1 MKCFLKLFI
10 LGIENIRYGGI
21 LVSHLSNEKITSKIY
36 KGFQTVIPSKIR
48 KELDITIE
56 DTLNWKIDGD
66 LMIIEIVRQKPLRD
80 LEKFS
85 IYANEEID
93 SVELKKK
100 SGRGEF

>member
-1 MKCFLKLFI
+1 M
-10 LGIENIRYGGI
+10 
-21 LVSHLSNEKITSKIY
+21 SHLSNEKITSKIY

-48 KELDITIE
+48 KALDITIE